1 MIPSESKQK
10 DNEENS
16 WDLESDRETVSQ
28 KDVCL
33 PKATPQKEFHTIS
46 GKLEDQ
52 MIPSESKQKDEE
64 ENSWDLES
72 DRETVSQKDVCLPK
86 ATPQKEFHTIS
97 GKLEDQMIPSESK
110 QKDEEE
116 NSWDLESDRETVS
129 QKDVCLP
136 KATPQK
142 EFRTISGKLEDQMI
156 PSESKQKDEEEN
168 SWDLESDRETVSQKD
183 VCLPKATPQK
193 EFHTISGKLEDQM
206 IPSESKQKDE
216 EENSWDLESAH
227 ETVSQKDVRLPEA
240 TPQKEFHTISG
251 KLEDQ
256 MIPSESKKKAEE
268 ENSWDL
274 ESDRETVSQK
284 DVCLPRTAPQKEFH
298 MISGKLEGKNHFLLK
313 KSFDQIF
320 V

>member
-1 MIPSESKQK
+1 MINLFRFLEPPEKSSAFKPATEIQNSFPNEAFECKKEQPLTADQMIPSESKQK

-33 PKATPQKEFHTIS
+33 PKATPQKELHTIS

-116 NSWDLESDRETVS
+116 NSWDLESDRET
-129 QKDVCLP
+129 
-136 KATPQK
+136 A
-142 EFRTISGKLEDQMI
+142 
-156 PSESKQKDEEEN
+156 
-168 SWDLESDRETVSQKD
+168 SQKD

-206 IPSESKQKDE
+206 VPSESKQKDE
-216 EENSWDLESAH
+216 EENSWDLE
-227 ETVSQKDVRLPEA
+227 VLCI
-240 TPQKEFHTISG
+240 ISVFLI
-251 KLEDQ
+251 LELHDT
-256 MIPSESKKKAEE
+256 K
-268 ENSWDL
+268 
-274 ESDRETVSQK
+274 T
-284 DVCLPRTAPQKEFH
+284 
-298 MISGKLEGKNHFLLK
+298 
-313 KSFDQIF
+313 
-320 V
+320 